1 MMGAVRVVVFGMAT
15 ENTENTEGK
24 DEWLAAAAKQAVA
37 RSFKIRLR
45 G

>member
-1 MMGAVRVVVFGMAT
+1 MMGAVRVVVFGM
-15 ENTENTEGK
+15 